1 MTAFLEHTVLQPA
14 SSSILI
20 VDDNPAN
27 LGILVEAFS
36 KAGFQVRVAQDGES
50 AIAQTL
56 YAPPNLILLDVMM
69 PGWSGFETCQYLK
82 ANPDTQAIPIIFMT
96 ALSDVVDKVQGF
108 QVGGVDYITKPFEL
122 EEVLV
127 RVRTHLT
134 VQMLQQQLHQQN
146 EKLQAEICDRIKTE
160 EALRVF
166 LHAVSHDLRNP
177 VVGGLMVLQSL
188 LEEAKTAGGHA
199 QLSQA
204 TLQRMIQSWER
215 QLSLI
220 NSLLETHQNEIY
232 GVSLAL
238 QPVQVPSLVDQLLAE
253 WELRL
258 HRDDAHVHNQIPTDL
273 PPIQGDAHQIWRVFE
288 NLFANALRHNPPG
301 LTLTLMAEVLT
312 TEQPPKIRCTIH
324 DDGVG
329 IVPEQQATLFDRYQQ
344 GTLARRSVGLGLG
357 LYLCRQIVLAHGGDI
372 GVDSKPGEGT
382 LFWFTLPV
390 AS

>member
-1 MTAFLEHTVLQPA
+1 VLQPA

>member
-1 MTAFLEHTVLQPA
+1 MLQPA